1 MEMTLL
7 PSNPNNVTVELSNKG
22 RELLDQYL
30 RATGFEN
37 ESRVIEE
44 ALFTIYDL
52 LQVVKT
58 RDKTRTE
65 IPADRFIGIIST
77 FMRFERPEG
86 Y

>member
-1 MEMTLL
+1 MRKL
-7 PSNPNNVTVELSNKG
+7 PTPDKITIELSNKG
-22 RELLDQYL
+22 KELLEQYK
-30 RATGFEN
+30 RGTGFDE
-37 ESRVIEE
+37 ESRVVEE
-44 ALFTIYDL
+44 ALFTIYEL
-52 LQVVKT
+52 LQVVKS

>member
-1 MEMTLL
+1 MPT
-7 PSNPNNVTVELSNKG
+7 PDKITIELSNKG
-22 RELLDQYL
+22 KELLEQYK
-30 RATGFEN
+30 RGTGFDE
-37 ESRVIEE
+37 ESRVVEE
-44 ALFTIYDL
+44 ALFTIYEL
-52 LQVVKT
+52 LQVVKS